1 MPAPRRFAN
10 LADMEFRITT
20 HAGYGAPVEAIE
32 SLWPHL
38 QAADIEDAAFAKG
51 HDDIRA
57 SWGYGEASQAIREE
71 VKERERRAVL
81 EAVCEVCDR
90 TPGLEPDWYAIAPV
104 D

>member
-1 MPAPRRFAN
+1 
-10 LADMEFRITT
+10 MEFRITT

-38 QAADIEDAAFAKG
+38 RAADIEDAAFAKG
-51 HDDIRA
+51 RDEIRA
-57 SWGYGEASQAIREE
+57 NWGHGEPSQAIREE
-71 VKERERRAVL
+71 VMDRERRAVL

-90 TPGLEPDWYAIAPV
+90 TPELEPDWYAIAPV